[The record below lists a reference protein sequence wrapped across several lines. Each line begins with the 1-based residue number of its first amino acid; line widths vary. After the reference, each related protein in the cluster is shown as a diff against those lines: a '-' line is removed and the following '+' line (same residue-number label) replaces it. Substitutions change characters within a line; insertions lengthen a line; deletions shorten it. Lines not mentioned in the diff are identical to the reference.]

1 MLKGFTSNI
10 LIRIFLMALLMAGL
24 GYFLFR
30 TDFYISAGMM
40 VVLIGFLIWD
50 LIRYTNQTNRD
61 ITTFLTGIKYD
72 DFALRFSGDKKGRSF
87 QQMYNSFNQINSKF
101 LEIRAE
107 KEAQFLYLQNI
118 VESAEVGL
126 LCVDQNGEV
135 ILINRELKKLLGKPY
150 LISFE
155 FLSRVNKD
163 LYKGLLTMEN
173 GDRKLLRINLNDQ
186 LLQLSIQARKFKIK
200 DDLFSLYSVQNI
212 QNELEV
218 QEVRSWQK
226 LIRILTH
233 EIMNSVT
240 PIISLSSAVHDRLGD
255 QDRPLEKEDIQEMA
269 MAISAIQ
276 KRTEGLLH
284 FTDTYRKLTKVPP
297 PVFQEVDLGQLTE
310 RIHTLFKPVLKTE
323 NIQFELSPL
332 RGPLLI
338 QADPRLLE
346 QVLINLI
353 KNAIDAF
360 DEEQEERHIRLSCA
374 RLSVAKC
381 KIQLADNGPGIPLD
395 LLDQIFVPFYTTKK
409 EGSGIGLSLS
419 RQIIQMH
426 QGTINVESKV
436 GAGTVF
442 TILL

>member
-200 DDLFSLYSVQNI
+200 DDLFSL
-212 QNELEV
+212 
-218 QEVRSWQK
+218 
-226 LIRILTH
+226 
-233 EIMNSVT
+233 
-240 PIISLSSAVHDRLGD
+240 
-255 QDRPLEKEDIQEMA
+255 
-269 MAISAIQ
+269 
-276 KRTEGLLH
+276 
-284 FTDTYRKLTKVPP
+284 
-297 PVFQEVDLGQLTE
+297 
-310 RIHTLFKPVLKTE
+310 
-323 NIQFELSPL
+323 
-332 RGPLLI
+332 
-338 QADPRLLE
+338 
-346 QVLINLI
+346 
-353 KNAIDAF
+353 
-360 DEEQEERHIRLSCA
+360 
-374 RLSVAKC
+374 
-381 KIQLADNGPGIPLD
+381 
-395 LLDQIFVPFYTTKK
+395 
-409 EGSGIGLSLS
+409 
-419 RQIIQMH
+419 
-426 QGTINVESKV
+426 
-436 GAGTVF
+436 
-442 TILL
+442 